1 MDAERK
7 SVVRDSSVTILKMR
21 NVRSKMMFDERKDRH
36 KLIDVDLRQKQVNEG
51 TVPSSECDGTMKHT
65 TKLPLPQLFFFLLI
79 VIKKSII

>member
-7 SVVRDSSVTILKMR
+7 SVVRDSSVTILKM
-21 NVRSKMMFDERKDRH
+21 MFDEGKDRN
-36 KLIDVDLRQKQVNEG
+36 KLTDIDLRQKQVNEG